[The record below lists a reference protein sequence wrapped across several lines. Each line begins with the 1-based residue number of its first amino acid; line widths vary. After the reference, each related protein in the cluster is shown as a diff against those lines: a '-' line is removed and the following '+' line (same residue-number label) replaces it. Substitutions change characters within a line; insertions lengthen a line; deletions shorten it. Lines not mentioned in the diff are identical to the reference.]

1 MGDPTRLAK
10 SDETLLATIAAGVE
24 GKGMPPFAQVIS
36 VDERRDVLAFI
47 RQAFSAKASRA
58 P

>member
-1 MGDPTRLAK
+1 VGDPTRLAK
-10 SDETLLATIAAGVE
+10 SDDALLATIAAGVE

-36 VDERRDVLAFI
+36 TDERRDVLAFI
-47 RQAFSAKASRA
+47 RNAFGGKTQRA